1 MNVWVIIYANL
12 VANRLKTIEDVPEEL
27 RAQVEE
33 ALKNN

>member
-12 VANRLKTIEDVPEEL
+12 VGNHLKTIEEVPEEL

>member
-12 VANRLKTIEDVPEEL
+12 VANHLKDIEAVPEEL